1 MEERKNMNGTI
12 LVVDDEP
19 SIRRICTLYLK
30 NKGLRVQTLE
40 DADDIVGLVTQQK
53 PDVIVLDL
61 NMPGLDGFAAAQRL
75 KDCYSTSDIPILVL
89 SGRQDLADKWN
100 AMVDCGADDYIT
112 KPFDPEELVTRLV
125 VLLRR
130 KRETDRQSEIINVLE
145 SHIAELKGVAN
156 A

>member
-1 MEERKNMNGTI
+1 MEERKIMDGTI

-30 NKGLRVQTLE
+30 NKGLHVQTLE
-40 DADDIVGLVTQQK
+40 HADDIVGLATTQK

-61 NMPGLDGFAAAQRL
+61 NMPGLDGFAAAQQL
-75 KDCYSTSDIPILVL
+75 KECKNTADIPILVL

-100 AMVDCGADDYIT
+100 AMVDCGADDYVT

-130 KRETDRQSEIINVLE
+130 KRETDRQSEIINILE
-145 SHIAELKGVAN
+145 DHIAELKGVAN